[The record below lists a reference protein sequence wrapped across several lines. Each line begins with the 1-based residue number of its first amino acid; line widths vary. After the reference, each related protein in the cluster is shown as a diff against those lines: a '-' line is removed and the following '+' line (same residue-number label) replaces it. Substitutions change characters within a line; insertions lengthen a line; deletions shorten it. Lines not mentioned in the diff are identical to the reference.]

1 MRKTH
6 VVFAGAASLG
16 VLAAVLD
23 FVLAPSLD
31 LLSINSTGLL
41 VLSSLAVVA
50 LALAGVRA
58 KPVRNGRSYRVR
70 RPEADMRR
78 LVRGASEGYV
88 SNRRSIAK
96 MVTGAAVAKLDQG
109 RRPLSE
115 QEVEGHLR
123 EVLGR
128 SYIPVVIAPE
138 TESRTR
144 VPPADGYLA
153 ALKEGISLLEKDL
166 GA

>member
-1 MRKTH
+1 MRKAL
-6 VVFAGAASLG
+6 VIFVGAASLG
-16 VLAAVLD
+16 VLAATLD
-23 FVLAPSLD
+23 LVLAPSLD

-41 VLSSLAVVA
+41 ALSTLAVVA
-50 LALAGVRA
+50 LALAGA
-58 KPVRNGRSYRVR
+58 KAEPARDARGHRVR

-78 LVRGASEGYV
+78 LVRGAREGYV
-88 SNRRSIAK
+88 SNRRSIAR

-109 RRPLSE
+109 RRPPSD
-115 QEVEGHLR
+115 QEIEGHLR
-123 EVLGR
+123 GVLGR
-128 SYIPVVIAPE
+128 SYTPVVIAPE

-144 VPPADGYLA
+144 VPPPDGYLA